1 MSKKKKIIIIVSI
14 VIAFYAIF
22 GGAYLYLLHLE
33 DEGLKALF
41 TEDAMTYLN
50 SNDDFTS
57 EYGEV
62 ISLTSEDKIPIE
74 ADDGVHYMT
83 FHCVTTQQELIVRV
97 YSVYDEGRIYYYE
110 IK

>member
-14 VIAFYAIF
+14 AIAFYVIV
-22 GGAYLYLLHLE
+22 GSAYLYLLHLE

-41 TEDAMTYLN
+41 TEDAMAYLN

-62 ISLTSEDKIPIE
+62 ISLTCDDKIPIE
-74 ADDGVHYMT
+74 TDDGHYMT
-83 FHCVTTQQELIVRV
+83 FHCVTTEQELIVSV
-97 YSVYDEGRIYYYE
+97 YSVYDNGMSYYYE